1 MIDAEEQ
8 IWTRSREISY
18 DRSVYSLEAVTVR
31 AEDINDATDQRPSI
45 TPPSC
50 VPRLFRLYRKNRLPR
65 R

>member
-1 MIDAEEQ
+1 MDSVAGNLL
-8 IWTRSREISY
+8 
-18 DRSVYSLEAVTVR
+18 RSVYSLEAVTVR